1 MLREF
6 RKGQSTLEYAL
17 IIAVVAGALIAM
29 QVYIKRGV
37 QGKLK
42 ATADEIG
49 EQYSPGYTTSN
60 TVTVTGTTTNESL
73 AGGVTSSSSVTTQS
87 RDETYD
93 VSEAE
98 NEYWPE

>member
-1 MLREF
+1 MLKRF

-42 ATADEIG
+42 STADEIG

-60 TVTVTGTTTNESL
+60 TVTTTATTTNENL
-73 AGGVTSSSSVTTQS
+73 AGGITTTDSNTSQD
-87 RDETYD
+87 RDQVYD
-93 VSEAE
+93 VAE
-98 NEYWPE
+98 STDEYWPE

>member
-1 MLREF
+1 MLRKF

-17 IIAVVAGALIAM
+17 IIAVVAGAMIAM

-42 ATADEIG
+42 ATADDIG
-49 EQYSPGYTTSN
+49 KQYSPGYTTA
-60 TVTVTGTTTNESL
+60 TVNTTTNSTTTENL
-73 AGGVTSSSSVTTQS
+73 AAGMTSSTGNTTQS
-87 RDETYD
+87 RNENYD
-93 VSEAE
+93 VGIAA